1 MKNYVKISLSI
12 IVIIF
17 VVFSVLAFEQKIDP
31 KITAFNKS
39 LAYES
44 EKNYENAIKEL
55 LNIYNNEKDN
65 YLINLRLGWLYY
77 NFGLYTES
85 VLYYEKANNISPNS
99 IEAKIGLTLPLSKL
113 EKWEEVKN
121 IYEQILKLDPQNY
134 TANLRLGQYYLLR
147 GNYSQANKYLSISY
161 KNYPSDYESNLS
173 YGWTQYYIGNK
184 KRAKELF
191 FNTLMLSPNDSLATI
206 GYNLSR

>member
-12 IVIIF
+12 MAIIF

-39 LAYES
+39 LVYES
-44 EKNYENAIKEL
+44 EKNYDGAIKEL
-55 LNIYNNEKDN
+55 LNVYNTDKDN
-65 YLINLRLGWLYY
+65 YLINIRLGWLYY
-77 NFGLYTES
+77 NIGLNNES
-85 VLYYEKANNISPNS
+85 LNYYEKANKIQPNS
-99 IEAKIGLTLPLSKL
+99 VEAKIGLTLPLSKL
-113 EKWEEVKN
+113 EKWEEIKK

-147 GNYSQANKYLSISY
+147 GNYSEANKYLSVSFN
-161 KNYPSDYESNLS
+161 NYPSDYESNLS

>member
-1 MKNYVKISLSI
+1 MKQYILLSVSI
-12 IVIIF
+12 IIIIF

-39 LAYES
+39 LTF
-44 EKNYENAIKEL
+44 ENNKDYLSAIKEL
-55 LNIYNNEKDN
+55 LNVYDSNKDN

-77 NFGLYTES
+77 NSGLYTES
-85 VLYYEKANNISPNS
+85 ALYYEKANKISNSS

-113 EKWEEVKN
+113 EKWDEVKN

-147 GNYSQANKYLSISY
+147 GNYSQANKYLSVSH

-173 YGWTQYYIGNK
+173 YGWTQYYLGNRK
-184 KRAKELF
+184 LAKELF
-191 FNTLMLSPNDSLATI
+191 TNTLMLSPNDSLATI
-206 GYNLSR
+206 GFNISK

>member
-1 MKNYVKISLSI
+1 MKKYVLLSVSI
-12 IVIIF
+12 IIIIF

-39 LAYES
+39 LTYETNKDYLS
-44 EKNYENAIKEL
+44 AVKEL
-55 LNIYNNEKDN
+55 LNIYDNNEDN

-77 NFGLYTES
+77 NTGLYTES
-85 VLYYEKANNISPNS
+85 VLYYEKANKILSS

-113 EKWEEVKN
+113 EKWDDVKN

-147 GNYSQANKYLSISY
+147 GNYSQANKYLSVSY

-173 YGWTQYYIGNK
+173 FGWTQYYLGNRK
-184 KRAKELF
+184 LAKELF
-191 FNTLMLSPNDSLATI
+191 TNTLMLSPNDSLATI
-206 GYNLSR
+206 GFNISK

>member
-1 MKNYVKISLSI
+1 
-12 IVIIF
+12 
-17 VVFSVLAFEQKIDP
+17 VLAYEQRIDP

-39 LAYES
+39 LSFEAKS
-44 EKNYENAIKEL
+44 DYENAMKEL
-55 LNIYNNEKDN
+55 LNIYNDNKDN

-77 NFGLYTES
+77 NMGLYNES
-85 VLYYEKANNISPNS
+85 MIYYEKATNLQPNS
-99 IEAKIGLTLPLSKL
+99 IEAKVGLTLPLSKL
-113 EKWEEVKN
+113 EKWEEIKK

-147 GNYSQANKYLSISY
+147 GNYSEANKYLSVSY

-184 KRAKELF
+184 KKAKELF
-191 FNTLMLSPNDSLATI
+191 FNTLMLSPNDSLATL

>member
-1 MKNYVKISLSI
+1 MKQYILISVSI
-12 IVIIF
+12 IAIVF

-39 LAYES
+39 LTFETNKDYLSAV
-44 EKNYENAIKEL
+44 KEL
-55 LNIYNNEKDN
+55 LNIYDSNKDN

-77 NFGLYTES
+77 NAGLYTES
-85 VLYYEKANNISPNS
+85 VLYYEKANKISSSS

-113 EKWEEVKN
+113 EKWDDVKN
-121 IYEQILKLDPQNY
+121 VYEQILKLDPQNY

-147 GNYSQANKYLSISY
+147 ENYSQANKYLSVSY

-173 YGWTQYYIGNK
+173 FGWTQYYLGNRK
-184 KRAKELF
+184 LAKELF
-191 FNTLMLSPNDSLATI
+191 TNTLMLSPNDSLATI
-206 GYNLSR
+206 GFNISK

>member
-1 MKNYVKISLSI
+1 MKNYVIISLSI
-12 IVIIF
+12 MAIIF

-44 EKNYENAIKEL
+44 EKNYEGAIKEL
-55 LNIYNNEKDN
+55 LNVYNADKDN

-77 NFGLYTES
+77 NVGLNNES
-85 VLYYEKANNISPNS
+85 LTYYEKASKIQPNS
-99 IEAKIGLTLPLSKL
+99 VEAKIGLTLPLSKL
-113 EKWEEVKN
+113 EKWDEVKKT
-121 IYEQILKLDPQNY
+121 YEQILKIDSQNY

-147 GNYSQANKYLSISY
+147 GNYSEANKYLSVSHN
-161 KNYPSDYESNLS
+161 NYPSDYESNLS

-191 FNTLMLSPNDSLATI
+191 LNTLMLSPNDSLATI

>member
-1 MKNYVKISLSI
+1 MRNYVFLSI
-12 IVIIF
+12 SFVVIMF

-39 LAYES
+39 LTLES
-44 EKNYENAIKEL
+44 NKDYENAIKEL
-55 LNIYNNEKDN
+55 LNVYNDNKDN

-77 NFGLYTES
+77 NYGLYNEA
-85 VLYYEKANNISPNS
+85 VIYYENATKISPNS
-99 IEAKIGLTLPLSKL
+99 IEAKVGLTLPLSKL
-113 EKWEEVKN
+113 EKWEEIKN

-134 TANLRLGQYYLLR
+134 TANFRLGQYYLLR
-147 GNYSQANKYLSISY
+147 GNYSEANKYLSISH

-184 KRAKELF
+184 KKAKELF
-191 FNTLMLSPNDSLATI
+191 LNTLMLSPNDSLATI

>member
-1 MKNYVKISLSI
+1 MKNFVLISLSLV
-12 IVIIF
+12 VILF

-39 LAYES
+39 LSHEANKDYE
-44 EKNYENAIKEL
+44 KAIKEL
-55 LNIYNNEKDN
+55 LNIYDENKNN

-77 NFGLYTES
+77 NWGLNNES
-85 VLYYEKANNISPNS
+85 KMYYENATKISPNS

-113 EKWEEVKN
+113 EKWDEVKK
-121 IYEQILKLDPQNY
+121 IYEQILTLDPQNY
-134 TANLRLGQYYLLR
+134 TANLRLGQYHLLR
-147 GNYSQANKYLSISY
+147 GNYFDANKYLSVSY

-184 KRAKELF
+184 KKAKELF
-191 FNTLMLSPNDSLATI
+191 INTLMLSPNDSLATI
-206 GYNLSR
+206 GYNLSQ

>member
-1 MKNYVKISLSI
+1 MKNFIIISSTL
-12 IVIIF
+12 IVIIL
-17 VVFSVLAFEQKIDP
+17 VVFSVLAFEQKTDP
-31 KITAFNKS
+31 KIIAFNKS
-39 LAYES
+39 LAFES
-44 EKNYENAIKEL
+44 ENNYENAIKEL

-77 NFGLYTES
+77 NLGLSNES
-85 VLYYEKANNISPNS
+85 LSYYEKANKIQPNS
-99 IEAKIGLTLPLSKL
+99 IEAKVGLTLPLSKL
-113 EKWEEVKN
+113 EKWEEVKK
-121 IYEQILKLDPQNY
+121 IYLQILALDPQNY

-147 GNYSQANKYLSISY
+147 ANYSEANKYLSISF

-191 FNTLMLSPNDSLATI
+191 INTLMLSPNDSLATI
-206 GYNLSR
+206 GYNLSK